1 MTQQAQFAQSFANER
16 LFSRLATAF
25 GVLAA
30 ALVAAGLYGTLSYR
44 VGRRTREIAVRMA
57 LGAERGQVLRMVL
70 GDSLAVCTAGIL
82 VGLPLAIAGSRFLES
97 ILFGLTSTIRC
108 PSPARLPPSRSSRWW
123 QVSFRRYAPCRLIR

>member
-1 MTQQAQFAQSFANER
+1 MSVAEGKDT
-16 LFSRLATAF
+16 SRALIRV
-25 GVLAA
+25 GAA
-30 ALVAAGLYGTLSYR
+30 HLVSADTSTRQVADWRPRSACSRPRSCAGLYGTLSYR

-97 ILFGLTSTIRC
+97 ILL
-108 PSPARLPPSRSSRWW
+108 
-123 QVSFRRYAPCRLIR
+123 V